1 MRFSY
6 NNKVDSK
13 KLDKIVNVLSSPFM
27 NKIFNKSDSD
37 LVSTL
42 ETNGLSLSNISF
54 LSGSYFL
61 QVNRMMSFILCY
73 IAKVANSK
81 CRWDILW
88 SLVPA

>member
-27 NKIFNKSDSD
+27 NKFFNKSDSD

-42 ETNGLSLSNISF
+42 E
-54 LSGSYFL
+54 
-61 QVNRMMSFILCY
+61 
-73 IAKVANSK
+73 
-81 CRWDILW
+81 
-88 SLVPA
+88 

>member
-61 QVNRMMSFILCY
+61 QVNR
-73 IAKVANSK
+73 
-81 CRWDILW
+81 
-88 SLVPA
+88 

>member
-6 NNKVDSK
+6 DNKVDSK

-61 QVNRMMSFILCY
+61 QVNR
-73 IAKVANSK
+73 
-81 CRWDILW
+81 
-88 SLVPA
+88 

>member
-27 NKIFNKSDSD
+27 NKIFNKSGSD

-42 ETNGLSLSNISF
+42 NLITIVRNIIVR
-54 LSGSYFL
+54 LRTL
-61 QVNRMMSFILCY
+61 TDN
-73 IAKVANSK
+73 
-81 CRWDILW
+81 
-88 SLVPA
+88 